1 MMKWPFFARD
11 KQEKGIP
18 GAYRKINRELP
29 PLEPIWLEIENQMLL
44 QTEGRLA
51 GVEELKLE
59 AIHQKR

>member
-1 MMKWPFFARD
+1 MMKWPFFVRD
-11 KQEKGIP
+11 KQEKEIP